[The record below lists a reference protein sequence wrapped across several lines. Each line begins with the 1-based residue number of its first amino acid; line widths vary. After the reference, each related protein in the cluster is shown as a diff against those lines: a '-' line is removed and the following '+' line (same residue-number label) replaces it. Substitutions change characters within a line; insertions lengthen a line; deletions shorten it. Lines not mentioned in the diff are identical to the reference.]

1 MKKIKLILPIAFF
14 IITGMNFAQAQSTP
28 VKSDPTKFV
37 FESDDQVRK
46 EAPGPHQGGGESIGY
61 SFFDNAPGY
70 HTAFKKRVLKPGSS
84 IGYHMQKE
92 DEVYYI
98 IEGKGEMKI
107 NGEIYPVKPGDAILT
122 RTGSSHGITPLEGT
136 ELVIIIVYE
145 KHKK

>member
-14 IITGMNFAQAQSTP
+14 IITEIHFAQAQSTS
-28 VKSDPTKFV
+28 VISDPAKFI
-37 FESDDQVRK
+37 FETDSQVRK
-46 EAPGPHQGGGESIGY
+46 EATGPHQGGGESIGY
-61 SFFDNAPGY
+61 SFFEDAPGY
-70 HTAFKKRVLKPGSS
+70 HTAFRKRVLKPGSS

-92 DEVYYI
+92 DEVYYV

-107 NGEIYPVKPGDAILT
+107 NGEVYPVKPGDAILT
-122 RTGSSHGITPLEGT
+122 RTGSSHGITPLEGN

>member
-1 MKKIKLILPIAFF
+1 MIKLILPIAFF
-14 IITGMNFAQAQSTP
+14 IIMGTHITHAQSNRI
-28 VKSDPTKFV
+28 KSDPSKFV
-37 FESDDQVRK
+37 FETDSQVRK
-46 EAPGPHQGGGESIGY
+46 EAPGPHQGGGESVGY
-61 SFFDNAPGY
+61 SFFEHAPDY
-70 HTAFKKRVLKPGSS
+70 HTAFRKRVLKPGAS

-98 IEGKGEMKI
+98 IEGKGEMNI

-122 RTGSSHGITPLEGT
+122 RTGSSHGLTPLEGH